1 MKRRFELIDLIVA
14 VGVFATLIGAAVL
27 FMASTGTLSA
37 AMPETT
43 PVSVSGDIAMQFIQ
57 PVLGQTLVED
67 YVLKRTAPREIFA
80 AAAALNR
87 AAMDI
92 RMLETLGSVSLDRFV
107 GDATKARTDHE
118 ARVQF
123 MLGKHIVNFTSR
135 GIGSRVLSVNDLS
148 GDYNRRMIEVA
159 RATSQRA
166 DEDFRSNWQ
175 TNLGRAIVTASA
187 WHADLLGRSQQEF
200 GNAVV
205 RVARIQDGYAQA
217 ATSLQRQL
225 ASVMMVD
232 MNAELQADR
241 FSSLAVVEPS
251 IRRAESIAA
260 YTEPRAWP
268 EIPTSIFVTGAAA
281 LIGVFSVGLLILRSR
296 PEVEVK
302 YQVRYIPKHAI

>member
-92 RMLETLGSVSLDRFV
+92 RMLKTLGSGSLDRFV

-135 GIGSRVLSVNDLS
+135 GIGS
-148 GDYNRRMIEVA
+148 G
-159 RATSQRA
+159 
-166 DEDFRSNWQ
+166 
-175 TNLGRAIVTASA
+175 
-187 WHADLLGRSQQEF
+187 
-200 GNAVV
+200 
-205 RVARIQDGYAQA
+205 
-217 ATSLQRQL
+217 
-225 ASVMMVD
+225 
-232 MNAELQADR
+232 
-241 FSSLAVVEPS
+241 
-251 IRRAESIAA
+251 
-260 YTEPRAWP
+260 
-268 EIPTSIFVTGAAA
+268 
-281 LIGVFSVGLLILRSR
+281 GLLVGERS
-296 PEVEVK
+296 VWG
-302 YQVRYIPKHAI
+302 I